1 MDYKKFIKIIDA
13 IVQAKIKKILES
25 AKFKSII
32 REQLKSEL
40 HNLLLEINSDEN
52 NKKSIKNVVRFDKEK
67 KYPKL
72 EKKFSNNEIINSILL
87 DTINSNN
94 NYFGDNS
101 LFEISQDSNNS
112 MINNLS
118 RPISKIQVDPVAI
131 QSEAMLLAQNEL
143 LRRGID
149 PSKVEMLNEDSVKD
163 FKDSF
168 AGEYIDD
175 AHTDSG
181 YYANNNQTAPNI
193 DLNFLNKDY
202 SKLLKLA
209 DEKSKIYRNKQ

>member
-13 IVQAKIKKILES
+13 IVQVKIKKVLES

-40 HNLLLEINSDEN
+40 HNLLLEINSDEK
-52 NKKSIKNVVRFDKEK
+52 NKKSIKNVVRFNEEK

-72 EKKFSNNEIINSILL
+72 EKRFSNDEIINSILL

-94 NYFGDNS
+94 NYFSNNNS
-101 LFEISQDSNNS
+101 FEISQDNNNS
-112 MINNLS
+112 IINNLS
-118 RPISKIQVDPVAI
+118 RPINNIHVDPAAI

-149 PSKVEMLNEDSVKD
+149 ASKVEMLNEDSVKN

-168 AGEYIDD
+168 ASEYVDD
-175 AHTDSG
+175 ARIDSN
-181 YYANNNQTAPNI
+181 YVNNNQTTAGANV
-193 DLNFLNKDY
+193 DLNFLAKDY

-209 DEKSKIYRNKQ
+209 DEKSKIYRNK